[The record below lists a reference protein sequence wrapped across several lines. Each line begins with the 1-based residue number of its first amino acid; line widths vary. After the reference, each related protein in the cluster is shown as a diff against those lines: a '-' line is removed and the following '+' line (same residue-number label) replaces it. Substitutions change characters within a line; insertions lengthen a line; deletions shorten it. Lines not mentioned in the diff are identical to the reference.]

1 MTDKIPITSP
11 VRAVITTC
19 EVNDLHGTGVTVKR
33 IVGSTPNVL
42 SIRSMDLY
50 GGNHDFGRVSVRL
63 TQRGLSK
70 QKAVQNTVRALA
82 GYNIRQVYC
91 VPYVPDDLVTAIALH
106 DVYKAP
112 LAAHIMDDQNIST
125 PNIPDNLMEE
135 FLAKCS
141 LVLVTCPEL
150 QRAYETKFGV
160 RCWLLPSLVA
170 DQLIS
175 TFQPA
180 RESKCSGS
188 NGGALLGSISSQR
201 YFERLCATV
210 NGAQI
215 QLDWYNGS
223 VQAFDNSKYSSL
235 SDAQQIGIRP
245 CGLLPEQ
252 QLAETLKGYSY
263 LVAPTGRL
271 DDVDDNPRLWRIFF
285 AVGAANLP
293 VITLGDPATSA
304 AHFVQRF
311 DVGVNCSYEGD
322 GLRRAVDGLVA
333 GPAYAR
339 LRHNAALIAPRL
351 STKGMSDW
359 LWASIDL
366 GKPVDSRFEE
376 LLTRT
381 PGGGSELKAPDC
393 CEHDGTG

>member
-1 MTDKIPITSP
+1 LTDKTPIRSS

-50 GGNHDFGRVSVRL
+50 GGNHDFGQVSVRL

-70 QKAVQNTVRALA
+70 RTAVQNTIRALA
-82 GYNIRQVYC
+82 GCDVRQVYC
-91 VPYVPDDLVTAIALH
+91 VPYIPDDLVTAIAVH

-125 PNIPDNLMEE
+125 PNIADDLMEE
-135 FLAKCS
+135 FLTKCS

-160 RCWLLPSLVA
+160 RCWFLPSLVA
-170 DQLIS
+170 DHLIS
-175 TFQPA
+175 TFQPM
-180 RESKCSGS
+180 RESECGVRRV
-188 NGGALLGSISSQR
+188 GALLGSISSQA
-201 YFERLCATV
+201 YFDRLCATV
-210 NGAQI
+210 SGAEI

-223 VQAFDNSKYSSL
+223 VHAYDDSKYTSL
-235 SDAQQIGIRP
+235 NDDPRDAQQTGIRP

-285 AVGAANLP
+285 AVGTANLP
-293 VITLGDPATSA
+293 VITLGDSTTSA
-304 AHFVQRF
+304 ADFVQRF
-311 DVGVNCSYEGD
+311 DVGVNCPYEG
-322 GLRRAVDGLVA
+322 GSLRRAVDGVIA
-333 GPAYAR
+333 ETAHAR

-351 STKGMSDW
+351 SVKGMSDW

-366 GKPVDSRFEE
+366 GEPVDSRFEE
-376 LLTRT
+376 LLAR
-381 PGGGSELKAPDC
+381 PIAR
-393 CEHDGTG
+393 

>member
-1 MTDKIPITSP
+1 LTEKGPITSP

-19 EVNDLHGTGVTVKR
+19 EVNENDGTGVTVKR

-50 GGNHDFGRVSVRL
+50 GGNHDFGEVSIRL
-63 TQRGLSK
+63 TQRQLSK
-70 QKAVQNTVRALA
+70 HEAVQNTKTTLA
-82 GYNIRQVYC
+82 GYNVRQVYC
-91 VPYVPDDLVTAIALH
+91 VPFIPDDLVTAIALH

-112 LAAHIMDDQNIST
+112 LAAHIMDDQNISSR
-125 PNIPDNLMEE
+125 NIPDDLMGE
-135 FLAKCS
+135 FLARCS

-160 RCWLLPSLVA
+160 RCWLLPSIVA
-170 DQLIS
+170 DHLIS

-180 RESKCSGS
+180 RESTCGAPSV
-188 NGGALLGSISSQR
+188 GALLGSISSQR
-201 YFERLCATV
+201 CFNRLHATV
-210 NGAQI
+210 RGAQI
-215 QLDWYNGS
+215 QLDWYNGL
-223 VQAFDNSKYSSL
+223 VHAFDDSKYRSL
-235 SDAQQIGIRP
+235 SDDPDDAQQIGIRT

-293 VITLGDPATSA
+293 VITLGDPTTSA
-304 AHFVQRF
+304 AHFVRRF
-311 DVGVNCSYEGD
+311 DVGVNCPYDGD
-322 GLRRAVDGLVA
+322 SFRRAVDGLIA
-333 GPAYAR
+333 GPSQAR
-339 LRHNAALIAPRL
+339 LRNNAASIAPRL

-366 GKPVDSRFEE
+366 GAPVDSRFED
-376 LLTRT
+376 LFPRT
-381 PGGGSELKAPDC
+381 PCQLLN
-393 CEHDGTG
+393 